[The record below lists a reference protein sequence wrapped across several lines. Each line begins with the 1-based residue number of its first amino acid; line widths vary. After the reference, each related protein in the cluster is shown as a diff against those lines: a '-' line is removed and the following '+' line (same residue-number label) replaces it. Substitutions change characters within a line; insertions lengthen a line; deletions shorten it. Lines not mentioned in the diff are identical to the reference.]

1 MNTHTI
7 DKKKKMY
14 AIIKYM
20 YFKKC
25 FRHFSTIFNPLSDKR
40 LKTLNNQ
47 STVLM
52 LNNTEI
58 TTSRDRD
65 AILPRTRVA
74 EINSPDPPRGPNS
87 VSQAHTRF
95 VIVKHRLPEGG
106 GSS

>member
-1 MNTHTI
+1 
-7 DKKKKMY
+7 MY

-65 AILPRTRVA
+65 AILPRTRDA
-74 EINSPDPPRGPNS
+74 EICQTIVRIRLGVLIQS
-87 VSQAHTRF
+87 VKLILL
-95 VIVKHRLPEGG
+95 VLLL
-106 GSS
+106 